1 MVKKTALA
9 SPEDDG
15 EEKRSI
21 AQIVAELDETERA
34 RILEGV
40 DPAKLAYDWKF
51 WGRPSQ
57 FVEEGTFIHAI
68 IAGRGYG
75 KLFSLSTPILLAN
88 GTWTTMGDLKD
99 GDVVFDENGKATT
112 VIKAHTPEI
121 PEKMYRL
128 HFSDGTYLDA
138 GEEHQWVTWTH
149 ADRKSYLR
157 QDGKRQ
163 VVFNEGAQG
172 FPENW
177 PTWTRYSRWG
187 VSTGV
192 GPKVR
197 TTQEI
202 VDTFRYGKRGDLN
215 HSIPLSKA
223 LDFPQKKFLVPPEVL
238 GQWLGDGTASKAE
251 YTQHRDD
258 CHNIE
263 RALTAGGYLWNSR
276 KERNKENTHRI
287 SVRGLK
293 ISLREVGVL
302 NNKHIPRAYL
312 SASVDQRK
320 DLLAGLMDTDG
331 TIHKDSGYAEYCTIL
346 PQLADDVMELLR
358 GLGEKPVLKRS
369 ESYLYGVR
377 KKDRYRITWRPK
389 FNPFRL
395 ERKRALWRPLG
406 AQAFRNYHRMIVDF
420 EVIEPVLSRCIT
432 VDSPNS
438 MYLAGRALIPTH
450 NTRTSSEWVREK
462 AIKYPGCRIA
472 LVGRTTADVIG
483 TMINGESG
491 IIAVHPE
498 EERPEH
504 QVSKRRLVWP
514 NGSIAETFSSQ
525 EPSQLR
531 GPQFHFAACDE
542 TGSWLHVPDDSGLT
556 AWDNVRFATRLR
568 YFDMSRAENVEPQ
581 ILVTTTPKKTDVIID
596 LFEEA
601 EKKPD
606 RVKIVSGS
614 TFENKGNLSAVQIEE
629 LVDLYGDSPIGR
641 QELYG
646 ELLGDIEGVMWT
658 DEMIEAARLYGAVPP
673 HFPIRIVAVD
683 PSMSD
688 KPRDECGI
696 IVLGITG
703 ESQLSKRHA
712 YILHDASGHM
722 SPKEWAPLVVK
733 LAEEYNAD
741 IVVEKNQ
748 GGDMLPMTLHAIN
761 PNVRVHTVWA
771 KGSKAE
777 RTEPIVMRYRQKRVH
792 HVGAFTKL
800 ENQMV
805 TWDPEHSKRSPDR
818 IDALN
823 WGVRA
828 GLISPPE
835 GLGPSNISVRK
846 TRAKMPSRRRGARR
860 LPAFGLT
867 PSEQEGYYNLTPK
880 W

>member
-1 MVKKTALA
+1 MAKKTALA
-9 SPEDDG
+9 FPEDDG

-21 AQIVAELDETERA
+21 AQIVAELDEIERA

-40 DPAKLAYDWKF
+40 DPAKLVFDWKF

-68 IAGRGYG
+68 IAGRGFG

-223 LDFPQKKFLVPPEVL
+223 LDFSQKKFLVPPEVL
-238 GQWLGDGTASKAE
+238 GQWLGDGTASGAE

-263 RALTAGGYLWNSR
+263 RALTAGGYLWHSR

-331 TIHKDSGYAEYCTIL
+331 TIDKNTGQAEYCTIL
-346 PQLADDVMELLR
+346 PQLAEDVMELLR

-369 ESYLYGVR
+369 ESYLYGAR

-450 NTRTSSEWVREK
+450 NQR
-462 AIKYPGCRIA
+462 
-472 LVGRTTADVIG
+472 LTAQQLL
-483 TMINGESG
+483 S
-491 IIAVHPE
+491 PSP
-498 EERPEH
+498 RKLPC
-504 QVSKRRLVWP
+504 
-514 NGSIAETFSSQ
+514 
-525 EPSQLR
+525 PSQLR
-531 GPQFHFAACDE
+531 
-542 TGSWLHVPDDSGLT
+542 
-556 AWDNVRFATRLR
+556 
-568 YFDMSRAENVEPQ
+568 
-581 ILVTTTPKKTDVIID
+581 K
-596 LFEEA
+596 LF
-601 EKKPD
+601 
-606 RVKIVSGS
+606 S
-614 TFENKGNLSAVQIEE
+614 
-629 LVDLYGDSPIGR
+629 
-641 QELYG
+641 
-646 ELLGDIEGVMWT
+646 
-658 DEMIEAARLYGAVPP
+658 
-673 HFPIRIVAVD
+673 
-683 PSMSD
+683 
-688 KPRDECGI
+688 
-696 IVLGITG
+696 
-703 ESQLSKRHA
+703 
-712 YILHDASGHM
+712 
-722 SPKEWAPLVVK
+722 
-733 LAEEYNAD
+733 
-741 IVVEKNQ
+741 
-748 GGDMLPMTLHAIN
+748 
-761 PNVRVHTVWA
+761 
-771 KGSKAE
+771 
-777 RTEPIVMRYRQKRVH
+777 
-792 HVGAFTKL
+792 
-800 ENQMV
+800 
-805 TWDPEHSKRSPDR
+805 
-818 IDALN
+818 
-823 WGVRA
+823 
-828 GLISPPE
+828 
-835 GLGPSNISVRK
+835 
-846 TRAKMPSRRRGARR
+846 
-860 LPAFGLT
+860 
-867 PSEQEGYYNLTPK
+867 
-880 W
+880 